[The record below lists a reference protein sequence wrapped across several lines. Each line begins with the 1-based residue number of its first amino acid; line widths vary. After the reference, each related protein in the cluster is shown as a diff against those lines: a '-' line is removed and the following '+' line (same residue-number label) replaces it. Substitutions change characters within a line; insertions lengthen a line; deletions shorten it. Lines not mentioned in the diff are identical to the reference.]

1 MLCAVNG
8 SRSQCDV
15 VSHWCPYSYGLGREH
30 ASACSFESP
39 ACLARRAVGAGTRIM
54 GLMTPNALV
63 KKRSIDKALSP
74 DKYATIDFVNP
85 AAFEPCAPDAPTYA
99 HAPREVFTV

>member
-1 MLCAVNG
+1 
-8 SRSQCDV
+8 
-15 VSHWCPYSYGLGREH
+15 
-30 ASACSFESP
+30 
-39 ACLARRAVGAGTRIM
+39 M